1 MSKHTPGP
9 WKIGSSVVAGTTT
22 RDDYDQKKKVPY
34 LIGGLSIYTTGMDTI
49 CHISWDEYDKTE
61 KEANAALIAAAPDL
75 MEVCKYMIN
84 SSNLW
89 IPRMVSEEFEDEAR
103 VLHSLRQ
110 RILSAII
117 KAEGKP

>member
-9 WKIGSSVVAGTTT
+9 WKVYKARLRPEFPVVITEIQDEQGNAIIKWQGF
-22 RDDYDQKKKVPY
+22 DGMKKKV
-34 LIGGLSIYTTGMDTI
+34 IA
-49 CHISWDEYDKTE
+49 
-61 KEANAALIAAAPDL
+61 ANATLISAAPDL
-75 MEVCKYMIN
+75 MEACKSMIN